1 MLRLLVVLLTL
12 VVVPGAWAYTEYRAA
27 VEQTR
32 FVAATGGQW
41 AQERLGALFG
51 RFETVTLRLRPGAT
65 PAENAAL
72 TARLLRLEPQL
83 SPATTLFVVNPQLRI
98 VAASHPVDGDVLGQE
113 AGGWLRAMLDGR
125 SDRIELG
132 IFGNPPLLG
141 LPGHVAMARRLDD
154 GTGSAGI
161 ALSFIEQGELRA
173 LIHPAWL
180 RRAGAVRL
188 VDDASGR
195 VIAAHEPNGSGE
207 EEPHRSGLVAAM
219 QKGAEAV
226 RGVERVLVQVS
237 VGQGVSWSVALD
249 PWAVLGRDEAG
260 LRQRGLAALS
270 LAVVLATLTLL
281 ASLIPAGRAPRRHGG
296 ATGVVARP
304 RDERPSA
311 AEPLPAPVSAP
322 APAPGIDQNHP
333 TAPVNFALP
342 VAGERDVTRQQV
354 QAPPLHA
361 DPASLVEG
369 ILDSDYVDA
378 AVFEALVQ
386 EFGKDR
392 AAGMLREFLAAADL
406 RFPRLAKLAAAREW
420 RAFVPAF
427 EELGAVATTFGAV
440 RFSGSLQRF
449 SETTDDTAPELDFGA
464 ISNEWRQTKRAL
476 LNLVAPDKDRGGS
489 LRNAG

>member
-1 MLRLLVVLLTL
+1 M
-12 VVVPGAWAYTEYRAA
+12 
-27 VEQTR
+27 
-32 FVAATGGQW
+32 
-41 AQERLGALFG
+41 
-51 RFETVTLRLRPGAT
+51 
-65 PAENAAL
+65 
-72 TARLLRLEPQL
+72 
-83 SPATTLFVVNPQLRI
+83 
-98 VAASHPVDGDVLGQE
+98 
-113 AGGWLRAMLDGR
+113 
-125 SDRIELG
+125 
-132 IFGNPPLLG
+132 
-141 LPGHVAMARRLDD
+141 
-154 GTGSAGI
+154 
-161 ALSFIEQGELRA
+161 
-173 LIHPAWL
+173 
-180 RRAGAVRL
+180 
-188 VDDASGR
+188 
-195 VIAAHEPNGSGE
+195 
-207 EEPHRSGLVAAM
+207 AAM

-226 RGVERVLVQVS
+226 RGVERVLIQVS

-270 LAVVLATLTLL
+270 LAVVLAALTLL
-281 ASLIPAGRAPRRHGG
+281 ASLIPAGWAPRRHGG
-296 ATGVVARP
+296 ATSVVARP
-304 RDERPSA
+304 RDERPSP
-311 AEPLPAPVSAP
+311 AEPLPAPVPAPAPAP
-322 APAPGIDQNHP
+322 APAPGGDQNYP

-420 RAFVPAF
+420 RAFVPAS